1 MGPPTY
7 LCLMRIIKLGI
18 ISFVFIFILITL
30 ISLMFPSQ
38 IRISRATNLPNQ
50 RDSIFALLK
59 NEPLWHPAYLD
70 SATSVQMR
78 QLKKTVV
85 AQTDSTLIY
94 TLQQSERKKVTSGWQ
109 LYGTPASDSLT
120 LQWYMDFRLSWY
132 PWEKFSSLFYE
143 KTYGAMMERG
153 LNNLKKR
160 LGNTGLPANGV
171 F

>member
-1 MGPPTY
+1 
-7 LCLMRIIKLGI
+7 MRIIKLGI
-18 ISFVFIFILITL
+18 ISFIVIFIIITL

-38 IRISRATNLPNQ
+38 IRISRAINLPNQ

-59 NEPLWHPAYLD
+59 NEPAWHPAYFD
-70 SATSVQMR
+70 SAASVQMR
-78 QLKKTVV
+78 QLKKTVIEK
-85 AQTDSTLIY
+85 TDSTLVY
-94 TLQQSERKKVTSGWQ
+94 TLQQSERKKVTNGWQ

-153 LNNLKKR
+153 LNDLKKR
-160 LGNTGLPANGV
+160 LETTGTPENYS